1 MLMLMMIK
9 RMSTHCLVSGCG
21 LFCGLCSGLFALYSV
36 HSVFKLQTQL
46 SFDLDTWLR
55 IHSGFIQT
63 LAMWPL
69 VWPWPT
75 FLLHNP
81 SRMFLNSGSVTSC
94 LTLTYISVSQSI
106 QMHSSSGSVTSC
118 LILVHISVS
127 ESIQDVFKL
136 HCWSQR
142 DCAILQT
149 QWVSQQCVT
158 GLWCSFISKLKL
170 FCLLLNCLFRTT
182 QVSR

>member
-1 MLMLMMIK
+1 MFKKKRWWQQIIIMMMIMLMLMMIK

-21 LFCGLCSGLFALYSV
+21 LFCGLCSGLFALYSA

-46 SFDLDTWLR
+46 SFYLDTWLR

-81 SRMFLNSGSVTSC
+81 SRMFLN
-94 LTLTYISVSQSI
+94 
-106 QMHSSSGSVTSC
+106 SGSVTSC

-158 GLWCSFISKLKL
+158 GLWCGFISKLKL